1 RRELSAQ
8 KLSVVLISS
17 VGRLSMS
24 PVLCTSFRLQVRV
37 ISLMPFCRRWAT
49 LPSLKWCVP
58 ASAESPAAR
67 KCWACKPCLRSVEK
81 AGQRSWSAFLYLY
94 LWRPYVLCRQLLP
107 ESADDGAF

>member
-1 RRELSAQ
+1 SSCSCCLLSQLDSVFSFLSSPLHRDLHSFPTRRSSDLS
-8 KLSVVLISS
+8 LL
-17 VGRLSMS
+17 
-24 PVLCTSFRLQVRV
+24 
-37 ISLMPFCRRWAT
+37 PFCRRWAT